1 MGERGEEGNENEFQ
15 AKLRGGCGKCGQG
28 GSDRRRRVFVRDF
41 SRRRQESGEE
51 GQEDTGEEY
60 KERGEGGKER
70 GEEGN
75 ENEFQAKFRGGCG
88 KCGQGGSDRR
98 RRVFVRGFSR
108 RRQESGE
115 EGQED

>member
-1 MGERGEEGNENEFQ
+1 MGEGQEDTGEEYKERGEGGIERGEEGNENEVQ
-15 AKLRGGCGKCGQG
+15 AKFRGGCGKCGQG

-51 GQEDTGEEY
+51 GQEDTGEE
-60 KERGEGGKER
+60 
-70 GEEGN
+70 GN

-98 RRVFVRGFSR
+98 RRVF
-108 RRQESGE
+108 
-115 EGQED
+115 

>member
-1 MGERGEEGNENEFQ
+1 MG
-15 AKLRGGCGKCGQG
+15 
-28 GSDRRRRVFVRDF
+28 DRRRRVFVRDF

-51 GQEDTGEEY
+51 GQEDAGEEY
-60 KERGEGGKER
+60 KERGEGGKERGKEGVER

-98 RRVFVRGFSR
+98 RRVFVRDFSR

-115 EGQED
+115 KGQED